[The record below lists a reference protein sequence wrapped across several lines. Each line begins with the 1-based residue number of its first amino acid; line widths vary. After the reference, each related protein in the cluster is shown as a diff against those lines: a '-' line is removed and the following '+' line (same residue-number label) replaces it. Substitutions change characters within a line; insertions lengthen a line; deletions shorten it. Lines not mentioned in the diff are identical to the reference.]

1 MSHVLVPTK
10 LEELWA
16 YMAENPDAMLCAGGT
31 DLLVKIRSRS
41 VAPDCLICM
50 ERLDDLKG
58 VRVEGGEIIIG
69 SLTTHRELLHDPTV
83 QRDLPILASAVQN
96 LGSPPIRNMG
106 TLGGNIVTASP
117 AGDTLAPLY
126 ILKAH
131 LKIRSKESSRS
142 VPIESFIL
150 GPGKVDLRTGEI
162 LSEVVIN
169 QDSRFTVNHY
179 EKVGRRNALACSVV
193 SMAALMNI
201 AEDNTISEIR
211 LAWGSVGPTI
221 MRFED
226 IERLLEG
233 RQLTVRGIE
242 DAIREV
248 QQSVS
253 PIDDIRASAAYRREV
268 AGRLLLRLVSYAS
281 SR

>member
-1 MSHVLVPTK
+1 MSQVLLPATM
-10 LEELWA
+10 EELWS
-16 YMAENPDAMLCAGGT
+16 YMDGYPEALLYAGGT
-31 DLLVKIRSRS
+31 DLLVKNRSS
-41 VAPDCLICM
+41 AVKPDCLICL
-50 ERLDDLKG
+50 ERMKELKG
-58 VRVEGGEIIIG
+58 VRIEGSKIIIG
-69 SLTTHRELLHDPTV
+69 ALTTHREMLDDPII
-83 QRDLPILASAVQN
+83 QEDLPLLAQALKS

-126 ILKAH
+126 ILKAR
-131 LKIRSKESSRS
+131 LNIRSKRTNRS
-142 VPIESFIL
+142 LPIESFIF
-150 GPGKVDLRTGEI
+150 GPGKVDLLTGEI

-169 QDSRFTVNHY
+169 KDPGFTFNHY

-201 AEDNTISEIR
+201 EKDNAISEIR

-233 RQLTVRGIE
+233 KPLTAMGIQ
-242 DAIREV
+242 DAIRKV

-253 PIDDIRASAAYRREV
+253 PIDDTRASADYRRDV
-268 AGRLLLRLVSYAS
+268 AGRLLLRLLSYAS

>member
-1 MSHVLVPTK
+1 MSQVLLPKTM
-10 LEELWA
+10 EELWT
-16 YMAENPDAMLCAGGT
+16 YMEGNPQALLYAGGT
-31 DLLVKIRSRS
+31 DLLVKNRSS
-41 VAPDCLICM
+41 AVKPDCLICM
-50 ERLDDLKG
+50 ERMKEWKG
-58 VRVEGGEIIIG
+58 VRIEGSKIIIG
-69 SLTTHRELLHDPTV
+69 ALTTHREMLDDPII
-83 QRDLPILASAVQN
+83 QKDLPLLAQALKS

-126 ILKAH
+126 ILKAR
-131 LKIRSKESSRS
+131 LNIRSKRS
-142 VPIESFIL
+142 NRSLPIESFIL
-150 GPGKVDLRTGEI
+150 GPGKVDLHTGEI
-162 LSEVVIN
+162 LSEVVLGK
-169 QDSRFTVNHY
+169 SPGFTFNHY

-201 AEDNTISEIR
+201 EKDNAISEIR

-233 RQLTVRGIE
+233 KPLTAMGIE
-242 DAIREV
+242 AAIRKV

-268 AGRLLLRLVSYAS
+268 AGRLLLGLLSYS
-281 SR
+281 CST